1 MAVCP
6 DASAAILEQLMTLNE
21 SDLPDRLNQS
31 DDPAD
36 RLAEASARVMWQ
48 EDSASR
54 GLGMRLISI
63 HAGRACLQMTVRDDM
78 VNGHGICHGGFQ
90 FLLADSAF
98 AFSCNSRNQRCV
110 AASAE
115 VHFLAPA
122 RAGDL
127 LTAVAAE
134 VHRAGRS
141 GVYDIRVTNQRDELI
156 AVFRGKSATI
166 AGQLV
171 EST

>member
-1 MAVCP
+1 M
-6 DASAAILEQLMTLNE
+6 
-21 SDLPDRLNQS
+21 SDDVLPDRLNDS
-31 DDPAD
+31 NDPAD
-36 RLAEASARVMWQ
+36 RLAERTARAMWA

-54 GLGMRLISI
+54 GLGMRLVSV
-63 HAGRACLQMTVRDDM
+63 HAGQAHLEMPVRADMT
-78 VNGHGICHGGFQ
+78 NGHGICHGGYQ

-115 VHFLAPA
+115 VHFLAAA
-122 RAGDL
+122 REGDL
-127 LTAVAAE
+127 LTAIATE

-141 GVYDIRVTNQRDELI
+141 GIYDIRVTNQRNELI

-171 EST
+171 ESD